1 MQLDLPTYLKSDVI
15 CECSPKHFFYF
26 IFFLSKVLAHFKN
39 KYLLFFLGHSIEVS
53 YSNMQRLVLKYLH
66 TVSQAV
72 NFHLAEIIGHVR
84 ASDKYESVL
93 KFSEDAIKQAQTKAS
108 IFWAKGIELQQVN
121 NSVDIFII
129 IHDSR
134 IYLIL

>member
-1 MQLDLPTYLKSDVI
+1 
-15 CECSPKHFFYF
+15 
-26 IFFLSKVLAHFKN
+26 
-39 KYLLFFLGHSIEVS
+39 
-53 YSNMQRLVLKYLH
+53 MQRLVLKYLH

-129 IHDSR
+129 IKF
-134 IYLIL
+134 IYSEKATKFCDISTLNLTTVHTVKFKVAISQNFVAFSEYMNFNHLFL

>member
-1 MQLDLPTYLKSDVI
+1 
-15 CECSPKHFFYF
+15 
-26 IFFLSKVLAHFKN
+26 
-39 KYLLFFLGHSIEVS
+39 
-53 YSNMQRLVLKYLH
+53 MQRLVLKYLH

-129 IHDSR
+129 IKF
-134 IYLIL
+134 IYSEKATKFWEISTNYLTGST